1 MVTSQKL
8 ILQANNA
15 FMSFVLCSKPH
26 AFTSVVTADMLT
38 YCNPLLSKVNGEG
51 IASTSEFLTEAEA
64 TGKKV
69 WHGGRLHCQCLST
82 KFHPNP

>member
-1 MVTSQKL
+1 MFQACNAFRYFLMYSKLHALDSMVTSQKL

-26 AFTSVVTADMLT
+26 AFTSVVTADTLT

-51 IASTSEFLTEAEA
+51 IASTSEF
-64 TGKKV
+64 
-69 WHGGRLHCQCLST
+69 
-82 KFHPNP
+82 